1 MLKCVKLHRR
11 RVSSAA
17 AFAPLRSR
25 HDMRSSARGVT
36 RGRDPALCSDAEELF
51 RSAVSAV
58 LPLGMVRRSLRVE
71 GGDTLSAGG
80 RRFPLRR
87 NVTVV
92 GFGKAALGMGRA
104 AEELLG
110 RHVVRGALSV
120 PVGAQES
127 LRQAG
132 KTEMLLQPDTKLR
145 VFEGALNNLPDEGSL
160 EAARYIQRL
169 VEPLRPSDLL
179 LILISGGGS
188 ALLPAPVPPVSLQE
202 KQEVTRLLATRGA
215 AIGELNAV
223 RRGLSLLK
231 GGGLARLARPAQ
243 VVTLILSDVVGDPL
257 EAIASGPTV
266 RNPTTPS
273 DCLDVLGRY
282 ELLGRVAPS
291 VLHHLSHL
299 PSPRSDDDD
308 DLSHVLNL
316 VVGSSGL
323 ALEEACAHAAR
334 LGYEPLAL
342 SRSVTG
348 DVADAAEFYSRLIA
362 YACRRLRSR
371 GGPTGGGDAEGAED
385 EVDEVEEVEEAERL
399 KEAATRCGV
408 GDLSMEALADTVAI
422 AARRRGGRLCVAC
435 GGETTVSVRGDGR
448 GGRNQ
453 ELALRVARRLGG
465 LRQTQPIQSP
475 LGPGAAPSDVGDAGD
490 TVDATRGCS
499 AVFLSAGTDGQD
511 GPTPA
516 AGALAW
522 PSLVAEARAAGAD
535 VENALRRNDSFGF
548 YSALGEG
555 LVVTGLTG
563 TNVMDV
569 QLVLVRPR
577 QP

>member
-1 MLKCVKLHRR
+1 MREAPSTLRLVGRRLRPAPLTTRHAPVGWRRHAGQEPHSLQRRGGAVPERRVGGAAAGHGAAQLACGGGRHAERR
-11 RVSSAA
+11 RAPLPAA
-17 AFAPLRSR
+17 AQRDGGGLRQGGAGHGPCCRGAAGPPRGAGSAQRSR
-25 HDMRSSARGVT
+25 GGAGEPSP
-36 RGRDPALCSDAEELF
+36 GRQ
-51 RSAVSAV
+51 
-58 LPLGMVRRSLRVE
+58 
-71 GGDTLSAGG
+71 
-80 RRFPLRR
+80 
-87 NVTVV
+87 N
-92 GFGKAALGMGRA
+92 
-104 AEELLG
+104 
-110 RHVVRGALSV
+110 
-120 PVGAQES
+120 
-127 LRQAG
+127 
-132 KTEMLLQPDTKLR
+132 
-145 VFEGALNNLPDEGSL
+145 
-160 EAARYIQRL
+160 
-169 VEPLRPSDLL
+169 
-179 LILISGGGS
+179 
-188 ALLPAPVPPVSLQE
+188 E

-273 DCLDVLGRY
+273 HCLDVLGRY

-291 VLHHLSHL
+291 VLHHLSHP
-299 PSPRSDDDD
+299 PSPRSDDD

-316 VVGSSGL
+316 IVGSSGL
-323 ALEEACAHAAR
+323 ALQEACAHAAR

-371 GGPTGGGDAEGAED
+371 GGPTGGGDAED
-385 EVDEVEEVEEAERL
+385 EVDEVEEAERL
-399 KEAATRCGV
+399 KEAAARCGV
-408 GDLSMEALADTVAI
+408 DDLSTEALAGTVAM

-435 GGETTVSVRGDGR
+435 GGETTVSVGGDGR

-453 ELALRVARRLGG
+453 ELALHVARRLGG

-475 LGPGAAPSDVGDAGD
+475 LGPVAAPSGVGDVGNA
-490 TVDATRGCS
+490 VDATRGCS

-535 VENALRRNDSFGF
+535 VEEALRRNDSFGF

-569 QLVLVRPR
+569 QLVLVQPR

>member
-1 MLKCVKLHRR
+1 MLKCVRLHRR
-11 RVSSAA
+11 CVSSAA

-25 HDMRSSARGVT
+25 HDMRPSAGGVT
-36 RGRDPALCSDAEELF
+36 PGRNPTLCSDAEELF

-80 RRFPLRR
+80 RRFPLRH

-169 VEPLRPSDLL
+169 VEALRPSDLL
-179 LILISGGGS
+179 LVLISGGGS

-273 DCLDVLGRY
+273 HCLDVLGRY

-291 VLHHLSHL
+291 VLHHLSHP
-299 PSPRSDDDD
+299 PSPRSDDD

-316 VVGSSGL
+316 IVGSSGL
-323 ALEEACAHAAR
+323 ALQEACAHAAR

-371 GGPTGGGDAEGAED
+371 GGPTGGGDAED
-385 EVDEVEEVEEAERL
+385 EVDEVEEAERL
-399 KEAATRCGV
+399 KEAAARCGV
-408 GDLSMEALADTVAI
+408 DDLSTEALAGTVAM

-435 GGETTVSVRGDGR
+435 GGETTVSVGGDGR

-453 ELALRVARRLGG
+453 ELALHVARRLGG

-475 LGPGAAPSDVGDAGD
+475 LGPVAAPSGVGDVGNA
-490 TVDATRGCS
+490 VDATRGCS

-535 VENALRRNDSFGF
+535 VEEALRRNDSFGF

-569 QLVLVRPR
+569 QLVLVQPR